1 MGTSEDA
8 ASSLWYVSHW
18 PFVPVLTRLGLAVA
32 IGLFIGLEREHR
44 GKNGVR
50 TFALTALLG
59 CLGGLMGYLFSGI
72 AMGFVAIMAVWMNW
86 RQVVLQKQL
95 ALTTSTAL
103 TIVGFAG
110 ILCGQGHIFTPVVV
124 GVVTAALLAWKQPI
138 SGFVS
143 GLSDNEL
150 RSAILLAVLTFV
162 IFPVLPAHPV
172 DPWGLI
178 EPQSNWASV
187 IIIAAIGFINYILM
201 KVFGPRGMEI
211 TAFFGGL
218 VNSRK
223 VVVELASRLQE
234 VGASLSPSVYRG
246 IMLATGA
253 MVLRNG
259 LIVLVLASQA
269 VTACAIP
276 LTLMLLISA
285 VLWRRYPEQASAGG
299 TPSLSL
305 ESPFKLS
312 AALKFGVIF
321 LALNVVGA
329 LAQRNFGPASFY
341 FVSIAGGLLSSA
353 SSIAS
358 AATLITHHEISA
370 TTGVN
375 GIILSS
381 LTSILINVPLIRSM
395 TKEAAFKR
403 RVCLGLAL
411 VAVVGLVGV
420 GLNEMISVFAPRF
433 LAGG

>member
-1 MGTSEDA
+1 MGAPEDV
-8 ASSLWYVSHW
+8 ASSLWQVSHW

-32 IGLFIGLEREHR
+32 IGLFIGLEREHH

-59 CLGGLMGYLFSGI
+59 CLGGLMGTLFSGI
-72 AMGFVAIMAVWMNW
+72 AMGFVVMMAVAMNW
-86 RQVVLQKQL
+86 RQMMLQKQL

-110 ILCGQGHIFTPVVV
+110 ILCGEGHIFTPVVV

-201 KVFGPRGMEI
+201 KLFGPRGMEI

-234 VGASLSPSVYRG
+234 VGPSLSPSVYRG

-285 VLWRRYPEQASAGG
+285 VLWRRYPEQASVGG
-299 TPSLSL
+299 IPPLSL

-312 AALKFGVIF
+312 AALKFGLVF
-321 LALNVVGA
+321 LVLNVVGG

-341 FVSIAGGLLSSA
+341 FVSMAGGLLSSA

-358 AATLITHHEISA
+358 AATLIAHHEISG

-395 TKEAAFKR
+395 TKEAPFR
-403 RVCLGLAL
+403 RKACLGLAL

-420 GLNEMISVFAPRF
+420 GVNEVIFAFAPR
-433 LAGG
+433 LLTGS